1 MSKKILYLILVIVIA
16 IVSFIRCNDSLLSE
30 PFVPGDDNSNG
41 KSGCTGIVISE
52 SQYNSAETDEY
63 IVNKANITGDSLM
76 IEIQYGGGCGPVGYE
91 LYTDG
96 LFMESNPVQLNI
108 LLAFADDDPCEMVVK
123 KNLCFDLSD
132 LASYYNDSYQS
143 TGGTII
149 LRIQD
154 FNNLTYNF

>member
-1 MSKKILYLILVIVIA
+1 MILVIVIA
-16 IVSFIRCNDSLLSE
+16 IVGFIRCDDSSINGA
-30 PFVPGDDNSNG
+30 FIPGDDNPNE
-41 KSGCTGIVISE
+41 KLACVGIIISE

-91 LYTDG
+91 LNTDG
-96 LFMESNPVQLNI
+96 LFMESNPVQLNV
-108 LLAFADDDPCEMVVK
+108 LLAFADDDPCEMVVT

-132 LASYYNDSYQS
+132 LANYYNDSYQS